1 MFLSKAD
8 KRILSII
15 LLALVISG
23 GITIA
28 ALWSLD
34 SDAKNRSA
42 TAAAEIISV
51 APTNWNDSQ
60 RKTKYGFRVNYRFQ
74 AGGRLVEAVDE
85 KNQFYKPGEQYRVCY
100 NPNDLADSALHSSH
114 EAVCGKGFKNSFE
127 SGIDSGI

>member
-1 MFLSKAD
+1 MYLSKAD

-15 LLALVISG
+15 LLSLIISV

-34 SDAKNRSA
+34 NDVKKRSA
-42 TAAAEIISV
+42 NAAAEIVSA

-60 RKTKYGFRVNYRFQ
+60 RRTKYGFRVNYRFQ
-74 AGGRLVEAVDE
+74 AGGRLVEAIDE
-85 KNQFYKPGEQYRVCY
+85 KNQFYQPGEQYRVCY

-114 EAVCGKGFKNSFE
+114 EADCS
-127 SGIDSGI
+127 SGLLF